1 MLDSPWH
8 RASAGAPWA
17 GSPTSLSLRLH
28 ICTMEGTHAV
38 PMRVLRWSAV
48 LNACVASCTQMV
60 LTYAPNMHLLN
71 ACCMPHAGITLGSR
85 ENLMSETVHTPQG
98 TASQTCDAGGSLER
112 QRKTDCWALL
122 HSVRLR
128 SGA

>member
-1 MLDSPWH
+1 
-8 RASAGAPWA
+8 
-17 GSPTSLSLRLH
+17 
-28 ICTMEGTHAV
+28 MEGTHAV

-85 ENLMSETVHTPQG
+85 ENLMSETVHTLTELLPKPVMREAPLKG
-98 TASQTCDAGGSLER
+98 SVRPTAGPYCTASG
-112 QRKTDCWALL
+112 
-122 HSVRLR
+122 
-128 SGA
+128 